1 MNAEGIPNQAS
12 YPPLHNLHL
21 FKSGEYRKRLCG
33 SQAQESHAF
42 LQEDFPQT
50 QRAAW
55 QMVWIPQ
62 TALLGDEEDMH
73 EIARALAKIKEHAK
87 DLVAA

>member
-1 MNAEGIPNQAS
+1 
-12 YPPLHNLHL
+12 
-21 FKSGEYRKRLCG
+21 
-33 SQAQESHAF
+33 
-42 LQEDFPQT
+42 
-50 QRAAW
+50 
-55 QMVWIPQ
+55 MVWIPQ